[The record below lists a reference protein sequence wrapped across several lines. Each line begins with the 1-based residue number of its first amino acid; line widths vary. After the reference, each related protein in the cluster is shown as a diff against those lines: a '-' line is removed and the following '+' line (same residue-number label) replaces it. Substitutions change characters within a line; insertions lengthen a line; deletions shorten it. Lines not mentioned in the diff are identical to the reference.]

1 MNPNFKDFKNK
12 LLNGT
17 STKPMIVIYCPA
29 LYMSRY
35 IGEFKEVL
43 RNYMDVFDVYYTDDE
58 KQAEQVFYIKEFP
71 DIFPYVAIV
80 DSKKKKALKSE
91 DGTLKDLTLENN
103 NYYLSKYREII
114 FFNDIQKNFNKL
126 IDKYLDG
133 EAHHYYQ
140 SEKLQ

>member
-1 MNPNFKDFKNK
+1 
-12 LLNGT
+12 
-17 STKPMIVIYCPA
+17 
-29 LYMSRY
+29 
-35 IGEFKEVL
+35 
-43 RNYMDVFDVYYTDDE
+43 MDVFDVYYTDDE